1 MKVYQIKLT
10 GRYELFP
17 DSTAS
22 LSSKE
27 VYRNYPTEE
36 QISKFIENCTNTENP
51 FANVD
56 KRTID
61 VKVLELE
68 LI

>member
-1 MKVYQIKLT
+1 M
-10 GRYELFP
+10 FS

-22 LSSKE
+22 INSKE
-27 VYRNYPTEE
+27 VFRNYPTEE